1 MDGRARL
8 DGGAG
13 IEVAGGMVLVF
24 GVMITRLDGL

>member
-1 MDGRARL
+1 MGGRAGL